1 MENCTDLAVES
12 YENGGK
18 TVLDG
23 VKVEENGKAAQAGLM
38 AGDCILAVDGAEVAS
53 ASQVTGLIAEKSVGD
68 SITLTVLRNNQEQS
82 ITVTL
87 GEYVPSNS

>member
-1 MENCTDLAVES
+1 
-12 YENGGK
+12 
-18 TVLDG
+18 
-23 VKVEENGKAAQAGLM
+23 M
-38 AGDCILAVDGAEVAS
+38 AGDCILAVDGAVLVAS

-82 ITVTL
+82 VTVTL